1 MPIRPWHVL
10 VLQGTQVQGEEAY
23 ICNKQRVKLTAQFLI
38 LLMLLSLNDPNLGNY
53 NLVSRTSSGRV
64 CLIYLLIL
72 KLILEDGTVST
83 NTEEKC
89 DCK

>member
-1 MPIRPWHVL
+1 MPVRPWHML
-10 VLQGTQVQGEEAY
+10 VQQGMQVQGEEAY

-53 NLVSRTSSGRV
+53 NLVSRASSGKVR
-64 CLIYLLIL
+64 LIYLLIL
-72 KLILEDGTVST
+72 KLILEAGTVST